1 MRQTPILN
9 WLRAWWPALLWA
21 AFIFVMSTDP
31 FSSEHTK
38 SFFEPIIRW
47 LAPSLTALQ
56 LERIHHYI
64 RKSAHFTE
72 YFVFGSLLFRAIRGP
87 RTGWRWSWGLIALL
101 IAAAYSASDEFH
113 QVFVPGRMASPYD
126 SLLDTVGATF
136 AILVHYL
143 WFRSPQPKIRGSA
156 GPSASAVT
164 PE

>member
-1 MRQTPILN
+1 
-9 WLRAWWPALLWA
+9 
-21 AFIFVMSTDP
+21 MSTDV

-47 LAPSLTALQ
+47 LAPSLTARQ

-72 YFVFGSLLFRAIRGP
+72 YFVFGALLFRAVRGP
-87 RTGWRWSWGLIALL
+87 RSGWRWSWGLIALL

-113 QVFVPGRMASPYD
+113 QVYVPGRMASPYD

-136 AILVHYL
+136 AILVLYL
-143 WFRSPQPKIRGSA
+143 LFGRRGPQPKIRGSA